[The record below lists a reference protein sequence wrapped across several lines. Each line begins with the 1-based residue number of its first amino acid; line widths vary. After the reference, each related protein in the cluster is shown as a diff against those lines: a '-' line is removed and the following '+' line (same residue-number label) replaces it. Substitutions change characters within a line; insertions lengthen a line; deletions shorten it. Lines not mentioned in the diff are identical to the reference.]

1 MKKAPIGHIFM
12 KFLSQV
18 FFENDENT
26 QISLISD
33 RNNGSFT
40 WRPIY
45 IYIYCSVVLREGN
58 VLVKIMFYDSIYER
72 KHGNTPKWVTD
83 IDSVFSQ
90 LSLNKETYL

>member
-40 WRPIY
+40 
-45 IYIYCSVVLREGN
+45 
-58 VLVKIMFYDSIYER
+58 
-72 KHGNTPKWVTD
+72 
-83 IDSVFSQ
+83 
-90 LSLNKETYL
+90 